1 MNVKFSPRPSVIP
14 PIPPQYRDLTAR
26 ETEVMEGLADGLP
39 YKEVADKLSISYSA
53 VHKHQQKIYAKLRVM
68 NRTEATVKWRQ
79 LTRA

>member
-1 MNVKFSPRPSVIP
+1 
-14 PIPPQYRDLTAR
+14 
-26 ETEVMEGLADGLP
+26 MEGLADGLP